1 MQNKSLRKNKAKE
14 GNDDFEDMLRKFR
27 PKNKA
32 NNSQKSTSANS
43 SIRNSEENNNMVIE
57 PNISSKNDDAKIIN
71 LEQVNLEQKNEKE
84 DFFEDQKDSN
94 EIKGEQYDFMECE
107 SEDEKMENEDNKE
120 KRNDIPQNED
130 GNVNE
135 TPKDVKEIPIRF
147 NNEIIN
153 SNINLDPREGN
164 IGNNINNNNISHNIR
179 PENTAK
185 KNPIFKIIKSKKE
198 NDNIKNANSPVFY
211 DSDFDGSLFSET
223 QETIYNDDR
232 LSLSE
237 INLDMNRPFWNRGL
251 SEALFANARLINNN
265 TFGRNIAFY
274 NDFNFFCIKETCCK
288 SNFK

>member
-1 MQNKSLRKNKAKE
+1 MA
-14 GNDDFEDMLRKFR
+14 
-27 PKNKA
+27 
-32 NNSQKSTSANS
+32 
-43 SIRNSEENNNMVIE
+43 IE
-57 PNISSKNDDAKIIN
+57 SNIPSKNDDAKIIN

-135 TPKDVKEIPIRF
+135 TPKDVKETPIRF

-153 SNINLDPREGN
+153 SNINLD
-164 IGNNINNNNISHNIR
+164 HNIC
-179 PENTAK
+179 PENTDK

-198 NDNIKNANSPVFY
+198 NNNIKNANSPVFY

-237 INLDMNRPFWNRGL
+237 INVDMNRPFWNRGL

-274 NDFNFFCIKETCCK
+274 NDFNFFCNKETCCK